1 MKNGILIHD
10 LDNVVV
16 ALERIEAREYVRY
29 RRNGEEEQVEALE
42 DIPIYHKI
50 AVDAIKMQGPVLKYG
65 EIIGTALKDICPGEY
80 VHIHNMKALRG
91 RGDL

>member
-1 MKNGILIHD
+1 M
-10 LDNVVV
+10 
-16 ALERIEAREYVRY
+16 
-29 RRNGEEEQVEALE
+29 EALE

-80 VHIHNMKALRG
+80 VHIHNIESTKKNEG
-91 RGDL
+91 E